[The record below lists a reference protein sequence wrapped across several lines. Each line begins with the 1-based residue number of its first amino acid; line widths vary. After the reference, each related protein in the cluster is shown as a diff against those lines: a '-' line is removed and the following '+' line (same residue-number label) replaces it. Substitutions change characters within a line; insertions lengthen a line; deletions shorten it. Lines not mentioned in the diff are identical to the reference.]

1 MAHRLVP
8 RGGVDMEALSPRDVN
23 AQRMPRATET
33 KAKPVAQLKSKDKEH
48 PPPPPEE
55 VLEPSSTDRPDGAV
69 YRVGKLLGKGGFA
82 ICYSGQLLPTKQ
94 KYALKIVKSQ
104 MPSKMEQKVS
114 SNAAGDVSLP
124 IFRVCSRCRSSKPNY
139 KSTPKCATRISSSF
153 YEPSHT
159 STALFSSSNSAPM
172 ALLWT
177 W

>member
-23 AQRMPRATET
+23 AQRMPRAAET
-33 KAKPVAQLKSKDKEH
+33 KAKPAPQLKSKDKEH

-114 SNAAGDVSLP
+114 NATEDLSHSIL
-124 IFRVCSRCRSSKPNY
+124 RVRSYRCSSKPNY
-139 KSTPKCATRISSSF
+139 KSTRKCATRISSS
-153 YEPSHT
+153 S
-159 STALFSSSNSAPM
+159 
-172 ALLWT
+172 
-177 W
+177 